1 MPYLGKQLGF
11 TNLAGDELFLD
22 ADSDTSITADTDD
35 KIDIKTG
42 GTDAVT
48 IDSSQNV
55 IFTNDVQLKSD
66 DSVLSFGA
74 DLDVTVTHD
83 PDYGLILKSSATA
96 DDNPF
101 LLTLQTGETDLAA
114 DDVIGKIQFQAPDEG
129 TGTDA
134 ILVSAAIQARSEG
147 DFAADANATSLDFML
162 GSSEAAAT
170 KATFNSKGN
179 THLPEVR
186 FRTYANNDWTTATP
200 SNGNTNL
207 DTEFQAGNYG
217 TYLYC
222 LYARP
227 NPGGSAI
234 YADQLV
240 GIVTSIGSFDGGL
253 NWRIANTA
261 LHTHSASSNTD
272 ITISFTFH
280 DGSGGESTSTTTGS
294 HTIRAKIG
302 GQATG
307 FEFSGARFVMY
318 QINAGA
324 VL

>member
-22 ADSDTSITADTDD
+22 ADSDSSITADTDD

-83 PDYGLILKSSATA
+83 PDDGLILKSSATA

-162 GSSEAAAT
+162 GSSEAATT

-179 THLPEVR
+179 IHLPEVR

-207 DTEFQAGNYG
+207 DTEFQAQSYG

-324 VL
+324 V

>member
-83 PDYGLILKSSATA
+83 PDDGLILKSSATA

-162 GSSEAAAT
+162 GSSEVAAT

-179 THLPEVR
+179 IHLPEVR

-207 DTEFQAGNYG
+207 DTEFQAQNYG

-240 GIVTSIGSFDGGL
+240 GIVT
-253 NWRIANTA
+253 
-261 LHTHSASSNTD
+261 THSASSNTD

-324 VL
+324 V

>member
-83 PDYGLILKSSATA
+83 PDDGLILKSSATG

-134 ILVSAAIQARSEG
+134 ILVSGAIQAVAEG
-147 DFAADANATSLDFML
+147 DHSSSSNATRLEFL
-162 GSSEAAAT
+162 TGSSEEAT
-170 KATFNSKGN
+170 RRMS
-179 THLPEVR
+179 L
-186 FRTYANNDWTTATP
+186 
-200 SNGNTNL
+200 S
-207 DTEFQAGNYG
+207 
-217 TYLYC
+217 
-222 LYARP
+222 
-227 NPGGSAI
+227 
-234 YADQLV
+234 
-240 GIVTSIGSFDGGL
+240 SIGSLSVASNTTAFATSHVIEGRGTSSTG
-253 NWRIANTA
+253 IAFQMQNDEN
-261 LHTHSASSNTD
+261 SAS
-272 ITISFTFH
+272 
-280 DGSGGESTSTTTGS
+280 
-294 HTIRAKIG
+294 
-302 GQATG
+302 
-307 FEFSGARFVMY
+307 
-318 QINAGA
+318 
-324 VL
+324 

>member
-1 MPYLGKQLGF
+1 
-11 TNLAGDELFLD
+11 
-22 ADSDTSITADTDD
+22 
-35 KIDIKTG
+35 
-42 GTDAVT
+42 
-48 IDSSQNV
+48 
-55 IFTNDVQLKSD
+55 
-66 DSVLSFGA
+66 
-74 DLDVTVTHD
+74 
-83 PDYGLILKSSATA
+83 
-96 DDNPF
+96 
-101 LLTLQTGETDLAA
+101 
-114 DDVIGKIQFQAPDEG
+114 
-129 TGTDA
+129 
-134 ILVSAAIQARSEG
+134 
-147 DFAADANATSLDFML
+147 ML
-162 GSSEAAAT
+162 GSSEAATT

-179 THLPEVR
+179 IHLPEVR

-207 DTEFQAGNYG
+207 DTEFQAQSYG

-280 DGSGGESTSTTTGS
+280 DGSGGESTSTTTSS

-324 VL
+324 V